1 MPSEAITLLSFN
13 IFFSSCFKPLNERTE
28 KKSGGGA
35 GFLPLHLNF
44 SVEVVYVD
52 VLSLNNLQFSRLRSW
67 GRKMDILKA
76 ALYECSCYS
85 RVI

>member
-13 IFFSSCFKPLNERTE
+13 NFFSSCFKPLNERN
-28 KKSGGGA
+28 KKRGGA
-35 GFLPLHLNF
+35 GFLLLRLSF

-52 VLSLNNLQFSRLRSW
+52 VLSLNNLQFSRLRSC

-76 ALYECSCYS
+76 ALYKCSCYS
-85 RVI
+85 G